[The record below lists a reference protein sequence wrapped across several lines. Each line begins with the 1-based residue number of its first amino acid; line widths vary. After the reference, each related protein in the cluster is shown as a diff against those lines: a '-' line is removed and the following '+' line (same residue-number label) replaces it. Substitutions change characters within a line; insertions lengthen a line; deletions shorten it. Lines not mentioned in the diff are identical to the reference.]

1 MGLNSRIG
9 DVIDILRGI
18 ERDWVNEIT
27 TELLA
32 RTQRNTRVDHGQ
44 TKKSWQKE
52 VIGNRGIVGSNY
64 KNALWEEFGTGHY
77 GIGELE
83 HRQTPWY
90 VLVEG
95 YQGTK
100 RPTFNGRVVIVRGR
114 NGKFY
119 YKTNGKKPQRT
130 LYNTFKGY
138 EKTAR
143 KRLETLG
150 RRLK

>member
-18 ERDWVNEIT
+18 ERDWIEETT

-32 RTQRNTRVDHGQ
+32 NTQRNTRVDHGQ
-44 TKKSWQKE
+44 TKKSWDRQ
-52 VIGNRGIVGSNY
+52 VNGNRGYVGSNY
-64 KNALWEEFGTGHY
+64 MNTVWEEFGTGHY
-77 GIGELE
+77 GIGELH

-90 VLVEG
+90 VPVEG

-100 RPTFNGRVVIVRGR
+100 RPTFNGRVVIVRGK

-130 LYNTFKGY
+130 LYKTFKGY

-150 RRLK
+150 GRLK